1 MRPKWSSWVRAENSS
16 MKRKRR
22 HEKPEVVGFL
32 GVGLDG
38 DGHRRLT
45 TVEHF
50 VLVGGSADTHERMQ
64 DTAIKFNESLE
75 RRGKQLKETEPSE
88 IADLLREAHD

>member
-1 MRPKWSSWVRAENSS
+1 M
-16 MKRKRR
+16 
-22 HEKPEVVGFL
+22 
-32 GVGLDG
+32 
-38 DGHRRLT
+38 T

-64 DTAIKFNESLE
+64 DAAVKFNESLE

-88 IADLLREAHD
+88 IADLLREAHE